1 MGIGEWAALGAA
13 ILWTFSSLLWGRV
26 QLTAVGINL
35 SKNYFACIFIAIQ
48 VLVVFLVTENFQLTA
63 TPQAWGWLALSGI
76 VGIVIGDT
84 FFFRSLQI
92 LGPRRALMMA
102 TTSPLFTA
110 VLGWLF
116 LHESLR
122 LFAMIGI
129 VITVLGVVVVV
140 ADRRARSES
149 PGLFPGDSKYGI
161 AFGCLGAFCQ
171 ASGAV
176 LARKGLAES
185 EALESTF
192 IRLFVAGIA
201 MTVVVLCQRKFREI
215 IKKAINWTVLKFLVP
230 ATAIGTWMGIWL
242 SQISNKESS
251 SAAIAVTLM
260 STCPI
265 FAIPVIWIFNGH
277 RASWLAMAGSLVAIV
292 GITMAVSRPED
303 TELWMNGL
311 QSWLK

>member
-1 MGIGEWAALGAA
+1 MGIGEWAALGSAL
-13 ILWTFSSLLWGRV
+13 LWTFSSLLWTRV

-35 SKNYFACIFIAIQ
+35 LKNYFACTFLAIQ
-48 VLVVFLVTENFQLTA
+48 MLVVYLVSKNFQLTA
-63 TPQAWGWLALSGI
+63 TPEAWGWLALSGI
-76 VGIVIGDT
+76 VGIVVGDT

-102 TTSPLFTA
+102 TTSPLFAA

-122 LFAMIGI
+122 LFAIFGI
-129 VITVLGVVVVV
+129 VITVIGVIVVVG
-140 ADRRARSES
+140 DRRARTES
-149 PGLFPGDSKYGI
+149 PGLYPGESKYGVG
-161 AFGCLGAFCQ
+161 FGILGALCQ
-171 ASGAV
+171 ASGSV
-176 LARKGLAES
+176 LARKGLAEC

-192 IRLFVAGIA
+192 IRLLVAGIA
-201 MTVVVLCQRKFREI
+201 MTVFVLFQKKFREI
-215 IKKAINWTVLKFLVP
+215 IKEAITWTVLKYLIP
-230 ATAIGTWMGIWL
+230 ATAIGTWLGIYL
-242 SQISNKESS
+242 SQIANKEAS

-277 RASWLAMAGSLVAIV
+277 RASWLAVVGSIVAIV

-303 TELWMNGL
+303 TAMWMEAIWK
-311 QSWLK
+311 SSE